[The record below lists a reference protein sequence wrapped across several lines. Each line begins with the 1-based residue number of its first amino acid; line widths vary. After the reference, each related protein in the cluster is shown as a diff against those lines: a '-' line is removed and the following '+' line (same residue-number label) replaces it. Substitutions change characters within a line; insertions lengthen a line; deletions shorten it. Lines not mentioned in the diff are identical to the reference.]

1 MAKSKKTV
9 EPYKDV
15 KELNWEET
23 GVSSQGQ
30 GASELPA
37 AGCQFP
43 AERICDALRDRLDRV
58 DPEITK
64 DNPVWKWALC
74 DDHCSFV
81 FRDGRKVT
89 VNF

>member
-1 MAKSKKTV
+1 MAKCKKTV

-37 AGCQFP
+37 AGFQYTGIR
-43 AERICDALRDRLDRV
+43 EALWDCLDRV

-89 VNF
+89 VSF